1 MTNNFPP
8 ISAALESKGTRI
20 AVIRRC
26 VALPEALAF
35 SVFVMGYIWRLQ
47 SSALNWWLVFPAWLM
62 LSFAFHRDPPKTL
75 GWRAD
80 NLWPALRQAFVPFA
94 VFIAAISITGLFL
107 GALQRLPSHL
117 IQPHRFIGYFAFCV
131 LQEVGLQS
139 FLMNR
144 LLAAFGRPFSA
155 ALDALAQSRACAAHL
170 YWGRDVVL
178 ALRPSKKHHSPG
190 HRSGDSGLVCLV
202 GLPSSLESCHAR
214 WSRLLR
220 ISFADALIGSPHPIA
235 GLSQADSNSLRL
247 AL

>member
-1 MTNNFPP
+1 MTNDFPP

-35 SVFVMGYIWRLQ
+35 SVFVMAYIWRLQ
-47 SSALNWWLVFPAWLM
+47 SSGLNWWIVFPAWLM
-62 LSFAFHRDPPKTL
+62 LSFAFHRDTPMTI

-80 NLWPALRQAFVPFA
+80 NLWSAMRQAFVPFA

-144 LLAAFGRPFSA
+144 LLAAFGKPFSA
-155 ALDALAQSRACAAHL
+155 ALVAGALFAMTHWPNPALMPLTFIGGTTLCWLFARERNIIPLAIGQAILGSIVWWAIPVAWHHGMRVGPGYYAFHL
-170 YWGRDVVL
+170 
-178 ALRPSKKHHSPG
+178 PMH
-190 HRSGDSGLVCLV
+190 
-202 GLPSSLESCHAR
+202 
-214 WSRLLR
+214 
-220 ISFADALIGSPHPIA
+220 
-235 GLSQADSNSLRL
+235 
-247 AL
+247 